1 MLGFLTGFERH
12 PQAAPAAPAAR
23 TALAQGC
30 VPALQAV
37 LLSRTWG
44 PAQRNPSAPKDS
56 QHLTRWGFAF
66 SSFKISKALRM
77 CLTLGKSQ
85 P

>member
-56 QHLTRWGFAF
+56 QHLTGGVLLFHL
-66 SSFKISKALRM
+66 LRFQK
-77 CLTLGKSQ
+77 L
-85 P
+85 